1 MEGLMLARVLRDLSP
16 QLPLRTLGW
25 VFPDE
30 TTAALLLEGAGLSR
44 TNLVLSYRPPQP
56 VVFLSRER
64 LRGDPRSPFQRFL
77 ANRVR
82 GDLLAAEQLKL
93 DRVIALHFSGETGF
107 VDQAPTRL
115 LFEVTGRN
123 ANLLV
128 LDAGEGFSGRVVM
141 AAREITGSRNRF
153 RTIRTGGPYTP
164 PPPYEKLDPRTL
176 NADQARELAGV
187 PIGRWRERL
196 DGLGPLLSAELAR
209 RADLSPDQPPGEHW
223 PEALAAVQAVTLDP
237 TVSEGVMEGG
247 AREAAR
253 SEKAANL
260 RKALREPLEK
270 RVTLLRNQLADVTRA
285 EAGLTDAAQD
295 REEADLLMAY
305 THTVTPGASSVL
317 LSAFDGSGERPVALE
332 PNLSAVQNAEKRYTR
347 ARRREDV
354 YLRLAEREGP
364 LRAELTEAEDRVRDL
379 DLAPLEQLS
388 ALAAQVQS
396 EKPEKSPYGTRF
408 VTPSGLEA
416 IVGRN
421 NKENAT
427 LTHRIGR
434 SMDFWFHAQGYPGS
448 HVLVRSGARELDLP
462 DILFAARLAAA
473 NSKARGSSNVPV
485 DYTRIKHVW
494 KPRGAPAGQVHY
506 TDQKTV
512 FVDGTLPGS

>member
-1 MEGLMLARVLRDLSP
+1 
-16 QLPLRTLGW
+16 
-25 VFPDE
+25 
-30 TTAALLLEGAGLSR
+30 
-44 TNLVLSYRPPQP
+44 
-56 VVFLSRER
+56 
-64 LRGDPRSPFQRFL
+64 
-77 ANRVR
+77 
-82 GDLLAAEQLKL
+82 
-93 DRVIALHFSGETGF
+93 
-107 VDQAPTRL
+107 
-115 LFEVTGRN
+115 
-123 ANLLV
+123 
-128 LDAGEGFSGRVVM
+128 M

-153 RTIRTGGPYTP
+153 RTIRTVDRTRRR
-164 PPPYEKLDPRTL
+164 PYEKLDPRTL
-176 NADQARELAGV
+176 SADQARELAGV

-209 RADLSPDQPPGEHW
+209 RADLSPDQPPGERW

-305 THTVTPGASSVL
+305 AHTVTPGASSVL

-408 VTPSGLEA
+408 VTPRA
-416 IVGRN
+416 
-421 NKENAT
+421 
-427 LTHRIGR
+427 
-434 SMDFWFHAQGYPGS
+434 
-448 HVLVRSGARELDLP
+448 
-462 DILFAARLAAA
+462 
-473 NSKARGSSNVPV
+473 
-485 DYTRIKHVW
+485 W
-494 KPRGAPAGQVHY
+494 KPSWAATTR
-506 TDQKTV
+506 KT
-512 FVDGTLPGS
+512 PP